1 MHPITSGRK
10 RLGAY
15 LVGWVPIAGILAYLL
30 SLTSPLS
37 TAECFALALPLTL
50 VYAFLCL
57 STWYVCRS
65 VPAGRS
71 QLGTLALTHLVAG
84 AVSSALW
91 VSLATTLATLYEL
104 APEGRG
110 ITERLSPALAP
121 LVVFGFLVYLLSVAL
136 SYVLLTL
143 EATRTA
149 ERKAMEAAVLARDAE
164 LAALRAQI
172 NPHFLFNSLNSI
184 SALTTQDAKGAREM
198 CILLADFLRGTL
210 GLAGTST
217 FPLEKE
223 LELARAYLAIEKIR
237 FGERLRVEE
246 DLDGEALAAD
256 VPPLVLQPIVE
267 NAITHGISG
276 KVSGGTLAITVK
288 RREAFVLV
296 AVENPYDEEGPGRP
310 GAGTGLAN
318 VRKRLFALHGPLA
331 TVKDSKEK
339 GVFRVEIL
347 LPLTR
352 AEVA

>member
-1 MHPITSGRK
+1 VHPITSGRK

-110 ITERLSPALAP
+110 ITERLSPPRSLVASPRVPP
-121 LVVFGFLVYLLSVAL
+121 LRGPVVRSSRSRRRGS
-136 SYVLLTL
+136 
-143 EATRTA
+143 EQ
-149 ERKAMEAAVLARDAE
+149 AMEAAVLARDAE
-164 LAALRAQI
+164 LALRAQI
-172 NPHFLFNSLNSI
+172 N
-184 SALTTQDAKGAREM
+184 ALPVQLAELHLRAHHAGREGAREM

-246 DLDGEALAAD
+246 DLDGEALAAA

-296 AVENPYDEEGPGRP
+296 AVENPYDEEGPGRH

-352 AEVA
+352 TEVG